1 MRLRVTGPKIGARTG
16 ARLRRPTVE
25 GKAEPMKLTIRP
37 LTPDRWPALQDL
49 FGKSGA
55 SNGCWCMYWRIGSA
69 YGKRPRAENRA
80 AFRRVVR
87 RGPPPGLL
95 AFDGDLA
102 VGWCQLTP
110 RAALP
115 ALDRARLLGRVDG
128 VPVWSLSCFYVRRGY
143 RGRGVMAAL
152 IAAAVKAAQRA
163 GAPAL
168 EAYPI
173 DTDQP
178 TSTSNLYTG
187 TASTFAR
194 AGFRTV
200 ARRAPHRPV
209 MRHDLE
215 GRAGRLRGHSST

>member
-1 MRLRVTGPKIGARTG
+1 VAGVPGPVRQERRLERLLVHVLADRQRLREAPAR
-16 ARLRRPTVE
+16 R
-25 GKAEPMKLTIRP
+25 EPGGVP
-37 LTPDRWPALQDL
+37 
-49 FGKSGA
+49 
-55 SNGCWCMYWRIGSA
+55 
-69 YGKRPRAENRA
+69 PRRA
-80 AFRRVVR
+80 A
-87 RGPPPGLL
+87 GPAPGLL

-110 RAALP
+110 RVALP
-115 ALDRARLLGRVDG
+115 ALDRARLLGRVDD

-187 TASTFAR
+187 TASTFVR

-200 ARRAPHRPV
+200 ARRSPHRPV
-209 MRHDLE
+209 MRRDLE
-215 GRAGRLRGHSST
+215 GRVGRLGGHSST